1 MNHNVANYKSSSN
14 KNKQLYLMSDEG
26 FMRTYV
32 ISLITIGI
40 VGQYLWSNIPFVRV
54 TSIDVYYRVNE
65 WMTTLA
71 HRHAWWSLIGLLS
84 SSCCALQLLLNT
96 VSFGCAGFNTLLGPI
111 RPVMLS
117 ITTLLQMVSWY
128 VARDR
133 PYQYV
138 PTSITTMIVI
148 GFTFLPEFLFW
159 YNARNNETSTIN
171 NIKTRK
177 GRRKSSSEQRLQS
190 SEEKEV
196 QHNDRINLIV
206 VDDNN
211 NNKGKELS
219 TQHETTTTTT
229 LLQYRLENVG
239 CSACITTIS
248 NILKRIHIVE
258 DFSISLENGGT
269 LSVTTINKNN
279 YHNNNSDTHT
289 TNIDGTKNND
299 ETIISV
305 KLEEAGFPVQLLTIQ

>member
-1 MNHNVANYKSSSN
+1 
-14 KNKQLYLMSDEG
+14 
-26 FMRTYV
+26 
-32 ISLITIGI
+32 
-40 VGQYLWSNIPFVRV
+40 
-54 TSIDVYYRVNE
+54 
-65 WMTTLA
+65 
-71 HRHAWWSLIGLLS
+71 
-84 SSCCALQLLLNT
+84 
-96 VSFGCAGFNTLLGPI
+96 
-111 RPVMLS
+111 
-117 ITTLLQMVSWY
+117 MVSWY

-159 YNARNNETSTIN
+159 YNTRNNKTSTIN

-177 GRRKSSSEQRLQS
+177 GRRKSSSERRLQS

-196 QHNDRINLIV
+196 ENNDSNNIIV
-206 VDDNN
+206 EDDNN
-211 NNKGKELS
+211 NNKSKES
-219 TQHETTTTTT
+219 SIQHRTATTATT

-248 NILKRIHIVE
+248 NILKRMHIVE

-269 LSVTTINKNN
+269 LSVTTIN
-279 YHNNNSDTHT
+279 NNSDT